1 MCAGLLQADVYD
13 VYRLLESFA
22 VQRRK
27 FFEKPPLGKG
37 VIRGLPSPNRTHDNN
52 HKELLQL

>member
-27 FFEKPPLGKG
+27 FFEKPHLHEGIQLKKLNTRR
-37 VIRGLPSPNRTHDNN
+37 I
-52 HKELLQL
+52 KEQG